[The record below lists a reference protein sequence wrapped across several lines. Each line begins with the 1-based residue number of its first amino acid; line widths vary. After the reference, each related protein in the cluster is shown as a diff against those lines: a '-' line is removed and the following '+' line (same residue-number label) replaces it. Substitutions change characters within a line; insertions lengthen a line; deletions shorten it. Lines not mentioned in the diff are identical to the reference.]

1 MMIDVKD
8 FGVVGDGI
16 ADDTLAIQSAVDMA
30 NTGLRA
36 RQPTGG
42 SMQGGQP
49 TVYFPSG
56 KYRITAPIKFNGFA
70 CVVGEGSVVI
80 QEATVADVFTF
91 VPASPTVLSGCY
103 RNRIRGMNFCG
114 GARQLVFAN
123 GNVDLT
129 MLSVKDCTFQ
139 GWSDVAVYAQAT
151 TGDLHM
157 SASLILDH
165 CIWDGGHGLLTRC
178 DYTEVRNSV
187 VLFRGATITDG
198 TKWAKSL
205 YTNGMLRITGSV
217 MTPRPPQIDGRN
229 AKCYWVDN
237 AGSFVTDTTRYG
249 GENGGLPIVRHISGP
264 NLVNPWRG
272 QLVSIQNCQANCGK
286 DADPDAGI
294 VTLDNGL
301 PQCIQISGCNGL
313 VSNSIPVVRVA
324 PGYDLQAAVNS
335 ITTTAGPSAGMYSV
349 TIKGNQFYTPQPIP
363 APLTPFVK

>member
-1 MMIDVKD
+1 MISVKD
-8 FGVVGDGI
+8 FGVIGDGI
-16 ADDTLAIQSAVDMA
+16 ADDTSAIQSAVDMA
-30 NTGLRA
+30 KTGLRA
-36 RQPTGG
+36 NQPSGG

-56 KYRITAPIKFNGFA
+56 KYRITAPIVFNGFA
-70 CVVGEGSVVI
+70 CVVGEGAVVI
-80 QEATVADVFTF
+80 QESTGADVFTF
-91 VPASPTVLSGCY
+91 VPASPAVLSGCY
-103 RNRIRGMNFCG
+103 RNRITGMNFFG

-139 GWSDVAVYAQAT
+139 GWSDVAVYAQGT

-205 YTNGMLRITGSV
+205 YPNGMLNITGSV

-237 AGSFVTDTTRYG
+237 AGSFVTTTTRYG
-249 GENGGLPIVRHISGP
+249 GESGGLPIVRHISGP

-272 QLVSIQNCQANCGK
+272 QLVSLTDCQTNCGK
-286 DADPDAGI
+286 DADTDAGI
-294 VTLDNGL
+294 VTLDGGV
-301 PQCIQISGCNGL
+301 PQCIRITGCNGL

-324 PGYDLQAAVNS
+324 PSYDLQAAVDS
-335 ITTTAGPSAGMYSV
+335 ITNTAATSAAMYSA

-363 APLTPFVK
+363 GPLVPFVK